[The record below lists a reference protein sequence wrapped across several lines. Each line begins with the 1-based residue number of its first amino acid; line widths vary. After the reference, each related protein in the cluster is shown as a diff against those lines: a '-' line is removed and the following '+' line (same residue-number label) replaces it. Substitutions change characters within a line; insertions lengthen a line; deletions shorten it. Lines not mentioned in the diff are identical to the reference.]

1 MMLRSKEMV
10 RYNHRKDMQQDMIES
25 IYEQANMQERIK
37 VLHTYY
43 VTENKLMTKFEF
55 TFSCVKV
62 LIGMYSEMSLMQ
74 AKAFVDNSL
83 V

>member
-10 RYNHRKDMQQDMIES
+10 RYNHKLDMIES
-25 IYEQANMQERIK
+25 MYEQANMQERIK

-55 TFSCVKV
+55 TLACVKI